1 MGFAPPQLLAM
12 QSTAGNQAV
21 TRMIQREVRI
31 GNGAT
36 KPDAAYY
43 KTGAGKKVGSKR
55 KVSSLMKDPV
65 KRIFTDQTELENYA
79 NGTTDYIGD
88 VKTGSKETFWY
99 RLPANKLTV
108 LGEAHHDK
116 DGNVEDVIKGLNTK
130 RFKYEPFN
138 ELVPTTALSVPTP
151 GTQKQLDKAN
161 KNINVAGQVDRA
173 AFNPDLENIV
183 FKALAGS
190 QIARNEYIPLSDADR
205 AKTTWKKRKNKTS
218 YSGGERAALY
228 LAMAIHIA
236 QDISKHTFPAPV
248 KGESPIITAGRDLKA
263 TYLAHQAALDTFMK
277 KKDKDQLIAIYELT
291 KPNNF
296 ANIPAIKAFT
306 NQFHLYGSHYIRQL
320 GVESGSA
327 PLEAAGDALVA
338 NPGAGLSDLSPAREE
353 IMWQK
358 IQGAAGF
365 LLVGM
370 GDTHRQ
376 NLKPRLEKAGIPHAF
391 VAADLRDQRDAN
403 DRKWTP

>member
-183 FKALAGS
+183 S
-190 QIARNEYIPLSDADR
+190 RRWRARRSRGTSTSRCRTPTGRRPPGRSARTR
-205 AKTTWKKRKNKTS
+205 AST
-218 YSGGERAALY
+218 
-228 LAMAIHIA
+228 
-236 QDISKHTFPAPV
+236 PAV
-248 KGESPIITAGRDLKA
+248 
-263 TYLAHQAALDTFMK
+263 
-277 KKDKDQLIAIYELT
+277 
-291 KPNNF
+291 
-296 ANIPAIKAFT
+296 
-306 NQFHLYGSHYIRQL
+306 
-320 GVESGSA
+320 SGSR
-327 PLEAAGDALVA
+327 
-338 NPGAGLSDLSPAREE
+338 STSRWRSTSRRTSPSTRS
-353 IMWQK
+353 
-358 IQGAAGF
+358 
-365 LLVGM
+365 L
-370 GDTHRQ
+370 
-376 NLKPRLEKAGIPHAF
+376 PRSKGSRPSSR
-391 VAADLRDQRDAN
+391 RDV
-403 DRKWTP
+403 T